1 MTGIPRR
8 RSPSPIV
15 DTARAH
21 AQNPHGM
28 PRGNQLSRQ
37 WRLLQRIGRPAGVTV
52 EDAARELECSVRTI
66 WRDISVLENAGFP
79 PVAQPANET
88 EGIGRW

>member
-1 MTGIPRR
+1 
-8 RSPSPIV
+8 
-15 DTARAH
+15 
-21 AQNPHGM
+21 M

-52 EDAARELECSVRTI
+52 EDAARELECTVRTI
-66 WRDISVLENAGFP
+66 WRDMSVLENAGFP